1 MIIAIGVVIALT
13 LLIWSGFEVDQLFTH
28 HPAYFY
34 MGAFAMLFIIAGMA
48 ARVHASHRPVR
59 LVPEAPPLPKAIQA
73 KPVLTAIASPAA
85 EAARECAGPSCSNKL
100 DDDPWMAR
108 MPGDAQDSHFCS
120 EACIRDWHRTRQPGV
135 PG

>member
-1 MIIAIGVVIALT
+1 MPLAIVIIIAALLLAWAGVEVNHVIHAYPGQFWMAMFAFLFVIAGL
-13 LLIWSGFEVDQLFTH
+13 
-28 HPAYFY
+28 
-34 MGAFAMLFIIAGMA
+34 A
-48 ARVHASHRPVR
+48 ARHRAASRPVR
-59 LVPEAPPLPKAIQA
+59 IVPEAPPLPKAIQA

-85 EAARECAGPSCSNKL
+85 DAVLECAGPSCANKL

-120 EACIRDWHRTRQPGV
+120 EACIQDWHRTRQPGV